1 LNRPWSKPA
10 AKMFLPSMR
19 VICKIRVGHSFVAS
33 QFLLLEIEGNLCQVD
48 CKGVWVAGGAQRLC
62 VIGFQY
68 AASAKRSR
76 ANIVIVLVQI
86 RSADCN

>member
-48 CKGVWVAGGAQRLC
+48 CKGVWVAGGGSTVVCNRIPVCSQRK
-62 VIGFQY
+62 
-68 AASAKRSR
+68 A
-76 ANIVIVLVQI
+76 
-86 RSADCN
+86 